1 MPTPRAGRSRKRSG
15 VSEIVSSLAVL
26 TITIALLGAI
36 GAVALTSVRSS
47 GSLLSSS
54 SQAAAKEDGL
64 LLALVSVQTN
74 SSGSYAW
81 VYDYGWV
88 QGMVSAAYL
97 NGGLV
102 EWSSNCKGVLQP
114 GGLCAISV
122 GAVGTGE
129 VSIVFGTK
137 SLDYSV

>member
-1 MPTPRAGRSRKRSG
+1 M
-15 VSEIVSSLAVL
+15 SEVVSSLAVL
-26 TITIALLGAI
+26 MVTIALLGAI
-36 GAVALTSVRSS
+36 GVVALGSVRSS

-54 SQAAAKEDGL
+54 SQGAAREDGL

-88 QGMVSAAYL
+88 QGTLSAAYL

-102 EWSSNCKGVLQP
+102 KWSSSCGGVLRP
-114 GGLCAISV
+114 GTLCAISIPT
-122 GAVGTGE
+122 GAHGE

-137 SLDYSV
+137 SLDFSV

>member
-1 MPTPRAGRSRKRSG
+1 MSRFERKKRLG

-26 TITIALLGAI
+26 MVTIALLGAI
-36 GAVALTSVRSS
+36 GVVALASVRSS

-54 SQAAAKEDGL
+54 SQGEAREYGV
-64 LLALVSVQTN
+64 LLALVSVQSN

-88 QGMVSAAYL
+88 QGTLSAAYL

-102 EWSSNCKGVLQP
+102 EWSSSCAGLLQP
-114 GGLCAISV
+114 GRVCAISIPA
-122 GAVGTGE
+122 GEHGE
-129 VSIVFGTK
+129 VSMVFGTK
-137 SLDYSV
+137 SLDFSL